1 MVAQLRL
8 VRPMRRKLSTP
19 VRCLVVLLPALIF
32 GWILSLLIPKDFDV
46 LQDLNC
52 LLWLLLAI
60 SSVFLFRRDSGWPC
74 LLLVIGSIAF
84 ALNLVEV
91 RFATYAMHSWIPA
104 ESAFWQQFILWDNVN
119 GIVMLCLPVGL
130 LWYIY
135 RLIRRA

>member
-1 MVAQLRL
+1 
-8 VRPMRRKLSTP
+8 MRRKLSTP

-32 GWILSLLIPKDFDV
+32 GWILSLLIPKDFDL

-60 SSVFLFRRDSGWPC
+60 SSVFLFRRDGSWPG
-74 LLLVIGSIAF
+74 LLIVIGSIAF
-84 ALNLVEV
+84 ALGLVEV

-130 LWYIY
+130 LWYVY